1 MEPYKDISGL
11 KLSELFYKD
20 IKKSLIGRYFPELR
34 YAAALIGP
42 GSEVLGYD
50 DIISRDHH
58 WGPRL
63 LLFLDEEDYQRY
75 TQELDLVF
83 QENLPVEFLGYS
95 TNWSEPD
102 PEDNMTQ
109 MLIPASKGSINHRI
123 EIHTVKSY
131 LRQNL
136 GVSSLN
142 LTQKNWLLLPEQK
155 LLEFTSGKVF
165 HDGLGDLTEARKVLQ
180 YYPENVWKFKLMSL
194 WKHIDQEI
202 AFVGRTGIVGDDLG
216 SRVEAS
222 RLIRYIIMIAFVIN
236 KKYIPYAK
244 WLGLEFKKLPISKQ
258 LEPLLHKIL
267 EEKEWKKREEYLCE
281 TYLILLEEQNRVRV
295 TPPLDLYPQS
305 YHKRPQT
312 VIDTQ
317 LIVNELKKIV
327 TAPLNTIKYP
337 IGTVNEFID
346 STDILTD
353 PLFIKMIIRSENI

>member
-1 MEPYKDISGL
+1 MVPYKDISGL
-11 KLSELFYKD
+11 KLSELFYEEIVKA
-20 IKKSLIGRYFPELR
+20 LIDQFFPELR
-34 YAAALIGP
+34 YATALIGP

-50 DIISRDHH
+50 DNISRDHH

-63 LLFLDEEDYQRY
+63 LLFLNEEDYQRY
-75 TQELDLVF
+75 TQKLDLVF

-109 MLIPASKGSINHRI
+109 MLVPTSKGLINHRI
-123 EIHTVKSY
+123 EIHTVQSY
-131 LRQNL
+131 LKKNL
-136 GVSSLN
+136 GIYSLN
-142 LTQKNWLLLPEQK
+142 LTEKDWLMLPEQK

-165 HDGLGDLTEARKVLQ
+165 YDGLGDLTEARKVLQ

-216 SRVEAS
+216 SRIEAS
-222 RLIRYIIMIAFVIN
+222 RLIRYIIMIAFVVN
-236 KKYIPYAK
+236 KQYIPYAK
-244 WLGLEFKKLPISKQ
+244 WLGLEFKKLPISKH
-258 LEPLLHKIL
+258 LEPLLQKIL

-281 TYLILLEEQNRVRV
+281 TYLILLEEQNRLKI

-305 YHKRPQT
+305 YHKRPQI

-353 PLFIKMIIRSENI
+353 PPFIKMIIRSENL